1 MTQQPFLHAKGICKE
16 FPGVRALSE
25 VNFECLLGSVHALI
39 GENGA
44 GKSTLIKILSGVY
57 QPTQGE
63 IIVNGKAE
71 KMTHPDQA
79 ARLGVSVIHQ
89 ELNLI
94 PILTVAENIFLG
106 HEPVLPTGAINRKLM
121 REKSKL
127 LLAKVGVDVDPD
139 TLVRKLPLAQKQMVE
154 IAKAL
159 SRDESKIIIMD
170 EPTAALNNNE
180 VQKLMKLIRNLTDSG
195 MGVIFISHR
204 LEEIFQIADT
214 VTVLRDGQLVGT
226 KPTTELTMDML
237 IQMMTGKSIVG
248 TRVEGTKPVQT
259 QKVLEVRNLSA
270 KRWFHDINL
279 TVHAGEIVGMIGL
292 EGQGQREFLRSIFGI
307 VKTVAGEILVDDEPV
322 RIRNVRDALR
332 AGLAFVPEERK
343 VEGLCL
349 VLDILQNMALPTLAK
364 RQKFGFINLIEERK
378 LAAELINT
386 LKVQPANPG
395 HRTNNLSGGN
405 QQKVVIAKW
414 IPAKPKV
421 FVFAEP
427 TRGVDVGAKEE
438 IYLLLRKLTDQGV
451 GILMFSTDMGEI
463 LRVCDRIAVMFEGQI
478 VAEFD
483 AGTADRESLM
493 TAQWGLTGKPTTKGV
508 QP

>member
-1 MTQQPFLHAKGICKE
+1 MTQHSFMVAQGISKE
-16 FPGVRALSE
+16 FPGVRALTDVS
-25 VNFECLLGSVHALI
+25 FECKLGSVHALI

-57 QPTQGE
+57 HPTRGE
-63 IIVNGKAE
+63 ILINNQSVKLN
-71 KMTHPDQA
+71 HPDQA

-94 PILTVAENIFLG
+94 PVLTVAENIFLG
-106 HEPVLPTGAINRKLM
+106 HEPILPSGAIDRKLM
-121 REKSKL
+121 REKSKAL
-127 LLAKVGVDVDPD
+127 LTKVGIDVDPD
-139 TLVRKLPLAQKQMVE
+139 MLVKKLPLAQKQMVE

-159 SRDESKIIIMD
+159 SREESKIIIMD
-170 EPTAALNNNE
+170 EPTAALNHNE
-180 VQKLMKLIRNLTDSG
+180 VEKLMELIHNLIASN
-195 MGVIFISHR
+195 MGVVFISHR

-226 KPTTELTMDML
+226 QPTSDLTMDML
-237 IQMMTGKSIVG
+237 IQMMTGKSIIG

-259 QKVLEVRNLSA
+259 EKVLEVRNLSA

-279 TVHAGEIVGMIGL
+279 TVHAGEIVGLIGL

-307 VKTVAGEILVDDEPV
+307 VKTISGEILIDDQPV
-322 RIRNVRDALR
+322 KIRSISDALA

-349 VLDILQNMALPTLAK
+349 VLDILQNMALPTLKK

-378 LAAELINT
+378 LANELINT
-386 LKVQPANPG
+386 LKVQPPNPS
-395 HRTNNLSGGN
+395 HLTNNLSGGN

-414 IPAKPKV
+414 LPAKPKV

-427 TRGVDVGAKEE
+427 TRGVDIGAKEE

-451 GILMFSTDMGEI
+451 GIL
-463 LRVCDRIAVMFEGQI
+463 
-478 VAEFD
+478 
-483 AGTADRESLM
+483 
-493 TAQWGLTGKPTTKGV
+493 
-508 QP
+508 

>member
-1 MTQQPFLHAKGICKE
+1 
-16 FPGVRALSE
+16 
-25 VNFECLLGSVHALI
+25 
-39 GENGA
+39 
-44 GKSTLIKILSGVY
+44 
-57 QPTQGE
+57 
-63 IIVNGKAE
+63 
-71 KMTHPDQA
+71 
-79 ARLGVSVIHQ
+79 
-89 ELNLI
+89 
-94 PILTVAENIFLG
+94 
-106 HEPVLPTGAINRKLM
+106 
-121 REKSKL
+121 
-127 LLAKVGVDVDPD
+127 
-139 TLVRKLPLAQKQMVE
+139 
-154 IAKAL
+154 
-159 SRDESKIIIMD
+159 
-170 EPTAALNNNE
+170 LNNNE
-180 VQKLMKLIRNLTDSG
+180 VQKLMELIHNLIASN

-204 LEEIFQIADT
+204 LEEIFQISDT

-226 KPTTELTMDML
+226 KPTSELTMDML

-248 TRVEGTKPVQT
+248 TRVEGTKPIQSK
-259 QKVLEVRNLSA
+259 KVLEVRNLSA

-307 VKTVAGEILVDDEPV
+307 VKTLSGEILVDDQTV
-322 RIRNVRDALR
+322 RIRNIRDALH

-343 VEGLCL
+343 LEGLCL
-349 VLDILQNMALPTLAK
+349 VLDIMENMALPTLTK
-364 RQKFGFINLIEERK
+364 RQKLGFINLIEERK
-378 LAAELINT
+378 LAAELVNT
-386 LKVQPANPG
+386 LKVQPSNPS

-414 IPAKPKV
+414 LPAKPKV

-463 LRVCDRIAVMFEGQI
+463 LRVCDRVAVMFEGQI

-483 AGTADRESLM
+483 ARKADRESLM
-493 TAQWGLTGKPTTKGV
+493 TAQWGLTGTVPTKGA